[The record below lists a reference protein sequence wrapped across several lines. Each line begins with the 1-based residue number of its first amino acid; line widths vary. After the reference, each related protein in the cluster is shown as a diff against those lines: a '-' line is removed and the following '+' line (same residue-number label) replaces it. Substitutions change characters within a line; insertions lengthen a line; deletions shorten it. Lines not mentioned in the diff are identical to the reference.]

1 MLTHARAIRSAPAPV
16 RRGSD
21 VRSPP
26 SLRGRAACSAGAAGI
41 SRVSPYIAVWVVGRG
56 GGGTVVFLSQ
66 WPKVN
71 VVFSIASF
79 ITVACL

>member
-1 MLTHARAIRSAPAPV
+1 MLTHARDSFRACARPFAVGRTFPS
-16 RRGSD
+16 
-21 VRSPP
+21 

-71 VVFSIASF
+71 VKSPPSLPCV
-79 ITVACL
+79 

>member
-1 MLTHARAIRSAPAPV
+1 MLTHARDSFRACARSPWV
-16 RRGSD
+16 G
-21 VRSPP
+21 RSPP

-56 GGGTVVFLSQ
+56 GVGTVVFLSQ

-79 ITVACL
+79 IAVACV